1 MTPPGTPPTQ
11 PTGSPVGHPATAVA
25 LVPAAGRGTRLGF
38 GVPKALVPV
47 RGTALLTHAV
57 RGLLDAGR
65 VRHVVVAAPP
75 AEVAATAALL
85 AEAGLAAEVVPGGAD
100 RTDSV
105 RRALA
110 HALVVAPDARVVLV
124 HDAARAFT
132 PAAVINAVVDAV
144 EAGAPA
150 VIPVL
155 PMADTVKQVDFAGT
169 VLTTPDR
176 AALRVVQTPQGF
188 DVATLTRAYAEAG
201 DSATDD
207 AGLVEKIGVP
217 VATVPGHPYAMKV
230 TTPFDLAIAE
240 SVLAAEELA

>member
-1 MTPPGTPPTQ
+1 MAPDAAGGEPT
-11 PTGSPVGHPATAVA
+11 ARAVA
-25 LVPAAGRGTRLGF
+25 VVPAAGRGERLGY
-38 GVPKALVPV
+38 GMPKALVPV

-57 RGLLDAGR
+57 RGLLNAGC

-75 AEVAATAALL
+75 ADVEVVAALL
-85 AEAGLAAEVVPGGAD
+85 RDADLPADVVPGGAD

-105 RRALA
+105 RRAFE
-110 HALVVAPDARVVLV
+110 HAVKAVPDVRVVLV

-132 PAAVINAVVDAV
+132 PPSVIRAVVAAVAS
-144 EAGAPA
+144 GAPA

-155 PMADTVKQVDFAGT
+155 PMADTVKQVDFDGT
-169 VLTTPDR
+169 VLATPDR
-176 AALRVVQTPQGF
+176 SALRVVQTPQGF
-188 DVATLTRAYAEAG
+188 ATDVLTRAYAEAG

-217 VATVPGHPYAMKV
+217 VATVPGHACAMKV

-240 SVLAAEELA
+240 AVLAGQENS